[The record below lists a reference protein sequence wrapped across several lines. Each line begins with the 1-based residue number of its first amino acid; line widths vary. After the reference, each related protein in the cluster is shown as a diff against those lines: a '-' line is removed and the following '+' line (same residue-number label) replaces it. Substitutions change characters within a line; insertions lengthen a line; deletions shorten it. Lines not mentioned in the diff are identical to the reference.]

1 MGERSTENESKVEA
15 AAEAMRSSRLA
26 WGLHS
31 DLMRD
36 TERSRAFWTEAATV
50 ALAAVGVIPPGVEGR
65 SDPNGGDGYVPGA
78 WDEVRSAYLDGHIS
92 GAAYDALRAR
102 FFPPGM
108 GSDS

>member
-1 MGERSTENESKVEA
+1 MAEHLTENESKVEA

-50 ALAAVGVIPPGVEGR
+50 ALAAVGVIPPDQSCTCGAVE
-65 SDPNGGDGYVPGA
+65 
-78 WDEVRSAYLDGHIS
+78 H
-92 GAAYDALRAR
+92 GAAQHLAPCPLRPLPSGKTGA
-102 FFPPGM
+102 
-108 GSDS
+108 